1 MDEFSAPRII
11 DVDPLDNLNDLF
23 ASRVAAGPD
32 QPMVEVKSG
41 PGAPWKTLTAREVDA
56 DVVSVA
62 KGLVALGI
70 QPGEHVG
77 IMSRTRYE
85 WTLLDWATWAA
96 GAVPV
101 PLYETSSAEQVQWI
115 LSDAGVRLLVVE
127 SPAHAATVEEVRAQ
141 APELGQVFVI
151 DDGGIAALKEAGKDV
166 SDDEIARRRG
176 LANLAD
182 VATIIYTSGTTGR
195 PKGAELTHEN
205 FYSLTVN
212 AVKALPEVFAEANG
226 RTLLFMPLAHVFARF
241 IGVLVV
247 AGGTVLGHT
256 PDTKTLLEDL
266 GEFKPTYILSVPR
279 VFEKVYN
286 SSEQKA
292 AAGGKVKIFH
302 WAAATAI
309 AYSRALDDP
318 KGPGI
323 GLKLQHKVADAL
335 VYKKLRAALG
345 GQTKWA
351 VSGGAPLGERLGHFY
366 RGIGV
371 RILEGYGLTETTA
384 PTSVNRPTATKIG
397 TVGPQLPGC
406 GARIAEDGEILLKG
420 HHVFRGYHNN
430 PQATQ
435 DAFVDGWFRTGD
447 LGSLD
452 ADGFLRITGRKK
464 EIIVTAGG
472 KNVAPAVLEDRIR
485 AHALVSQCVVVGDG
499 QPFIGALMTI
509 DPEGLPGWLAMHGKE
524 PMTVEAAAIDVD
536 VLAALDTAVDR
547 ANKAVSRAES
557 IRKFTILTTDFTV
570 ENGYLTPSLKVKRN
584 VVLQDF
590 SVEVDAIYAGAAAH

>member
-1 MDEFSAPRII
+1 M
-11 DVDPLDNLNDLF
+11 
-23 ASRVAAGPD
+23 
-32 QPMVEVKSG
+32 M
-41 PGAPWKTLTAREVDA
+41 
-56 DVVSVA
+56 
-62 KGLVALGI
+62 
-70 QPGEHVG
+70 
-77 IMSRTRYE
+77 
-85 WTLLDWATWAA
+85 
-96 GAVPV
+96 
-101 PLYETSSAEQVQWI
+101 
-115 LSDAGVRLLVVE
+115 
-127 SPAHAATVEEVRAQ
+127 
-141 APELGQVFVI
+141 
-151 DDGGIAALKEAGKDV
+151 
-166 SDDEIARRRG
+166 
-176 LANLAD
+176 
-182 VATIIYTSGTTGR
+182 
-195 PKGAELTHEN
+195 
-205 FYSLTVN
+205 
-212 AVKALPEVFAEANG
+212 
-226 RTLLFMPLAHVFARF
+226 
-241 IGVLVV
+241 
-247 AGGTVLGHT
+247 
-256 PDTKTLLEDL
+256 
-266 GEFKPTYILSVPR
+266 
-279 VFEKVYN
+279 
-286 SSEQKA
+286 
-292 AAGGKVKIFH
+292 
-302 WAAATAI
+302 
-309 AYSRALDDP
+309 
-318 KGPGI
+318 
-323 GLKLQHKVADAL
+323 
-335 VYKKLRAALG
+335 
-345 GQTKWA
+345 
-351 VSGGAPLGERLGHFY
+351 
-366 RGIGV
+366 
-371 RILEGYGLTETTA
+371 